1 MLKALAF
8 TAALGAIAA
17 LSIADAGA
25 LPLAPSKPA
34 LENADLSLV
43 RDGCGRGM
51 RYSRRAGGC
60 VPIDGAVVV
69 APRVVAPMVVA
80 PAIIAPR
87 ACPWGYRWSNRFQQC
102 VR

>member
-1 MLKALAF
+1 MLKTLALTLAM
-8 TAALGAIAA
+8 GAMTV

-25 LPLAPSKPA
+25 LPLTQSKQTI
-34 LENADLSLV
+34 ENADLTAV

-60 VPIDGAVVV
+60 VADGPVII
-69 APRVVAPMVVA
+69 APRVVAPIIVA
-80 PAIIAPR
+80 PR
-87 ACPWGYRWSNRFQQC
+87 RGCPWGTRWSNRFQQC